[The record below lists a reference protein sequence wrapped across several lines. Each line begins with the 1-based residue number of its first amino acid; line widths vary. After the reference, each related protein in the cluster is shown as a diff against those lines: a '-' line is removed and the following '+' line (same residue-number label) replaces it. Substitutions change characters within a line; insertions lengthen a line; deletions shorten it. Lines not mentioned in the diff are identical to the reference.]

1 MGGPRFVEFEACAV
15 RKGWLT
21 PDQLSGAIH
30 LYEAYAASGD
40 VRPLAD
46 ICVAEGYLTP
56 EQAVELT
63 GQVKF
68 PASCPSCG
76 ARFKIGGRKPEKGW
90 TCARCGGALRP
101 VNELLAVPPAEKKPA
116 PTGPKARR
124 NREPLGA
131 AQGRPESEAPPRPKS
146 KRVLWISAGGAA
158 VAVLIVVLAVAI
170 SGTDES
176 RPAPSPAGGTQL
188 TTDPGKE
195 QARLDAVREEWARA
209 SEALEAFRKDPS
221 LASRTLALLEPLAER
236 AKGTTYEAPAR
247 RGMEEIRAAAARE
260 DEKALGPV
268 RELVERGDLHAAAS
282 LIKTHLDD
290 PATPPTLS
298 SSLKQLQARIAE
310 RAPAS
315 YDRLLNEA
323 RRLASESRSNDA
335 RAHLL
340 RATAWGIPEYALRA
354 RKDADGLGGTAP
366 ANLPPPPAPVA
377 VVDPAML
384 KSALEER
391 ARAEFGKLENDA
403 DRLVQA
409 GKLQEAIARCEAFLA
424 EYRQTSAGAPAER
437 RLALLRSQIAAAP
450 AEKPA
455 PGTRPA
461 EPGVTVGAPRKP
473 RDAGIR
479 PGMLS
484 EEEKKKKHAELAGEA
499 RKEQKG
505 ALKAAAA
512 RRSEWLAG
520 LEKEFGIYDITTLVD
535 KGDVAKRV
543 DVVIVSSG
551 YPKADAKKVD
561 TLADALKAA
570 LVKVDPFQNY
580 PDYINFHRI
589 KVDDPAGA
597 GGRARVPFQV
607 QNNILTCDRGKAIE
621 YARQA
626 PSFDLVVVLCN
637 VSGVRATGGP
647 PVITIDADLDIG
659 RTFLHEM
666 GHAFASLSDEYVDE
680 GLAPGR
686 PFREENEEENEWL
699 TNVTAQKNPKLA
711 KWHYWTLDVWP
722 AAHEAHR
729 LPPGHKVGCFEGA
742 AYQAR
747 GVYRPEAECLM
758 RMGDKYCV
766 VCFEQVERKFYR
778 LIAPIDDARPR
789 RHAVGYWID
798 ETVTLEADAI
808 RTMASGGER
817 IGKFEGFWYVDGKDR
832 HANAKNL
839 TTTLTVPAG
848 ELGAGLHEAG
858 LRVDFSNKRV
868 RRDDGWLS
876 SSAGW
881 KVDVSRYKKPRWEG
895 PAGVVQGRVGQPVSF
910 DMRVENPD
918 SASFRTVIE
927 ALPQGSSF
935 ENGKFAWT
943 PQKADQGAWRPR
955 FVLTDGL
962 RTVEKAVEIAVLD
975 VAEKNYD
982 PVFSPMEAKAA
993 AEGESI
999 ELGLDVVDVDG
1010 DNLVFTS
1017 PNLPEGA
1024 QLDVYEGV
1032 IRWKPGPRQAGR
1044 YPGIV
1049 VEVFD
1054 GRRRVKGTVELVI
1067 EDKPRALGPKD
1078 DLLVSLRSPSP
1089 QIRAAALG
1097 ELGSGAYA
1105 RTFRFMEAARLLRDK
1120 SRGVR
1125 GAALSSL
1132 QALVDSSDATFA
1144 AMMIRDLAPHAW
1156 HFTDHKEILSFLD
1169 ALAAK
1174 GAPGDPDAKALRG
1187 ALRAIEK
1194 YNKDRGF

>member
-570 LVKVDPFQNY
+570 LKKAGGQAVEIELLLRGDKAVYEVKIVAEGKMVDVNVDGVTGKVAGGAGKQDAPFTEVFMEDAADLGPTGTNPYFVLEPGYQLTLEGKDEGEDAVLVITVLEETKKVDGVETRVVEERETVGGKLIEVSRNWFAISRKTNNVY
-580 PDYINFHRI
+580 YFGEDVDMYKDG
-589 KVDDPAGA
+589 KVTGHGGSWESGKDGA
-597 GGRARVPFQV
+597 KWGLQMPGVPLLGSRYYQEVAPKVAMDRAEIV
-607 QNNILTCDRGKAIE
+607 
-621 YARQA
+621 
-626 PSFDLVVVLCN
+626 
-637 VSGVRATGGP
+637 
-647 PVITIDADLDIG
+647 
-659 RTFLHEM
+659 
-666 GHAFASLSDEYVDE
+666 SLS
-680 GLAPGR
+680 
-686 PFREENEEENEWL
+686 
-699 TNVTAQKNPKLA
+699 
-711 KWHYWTLDVWP
+711 
-722 AAHEAHR
+722 
-729 LPPGHKVGCFEGA
+729 
-742 AYQAR
+742 
-747 GVYRPEAECLM
+747 
-758 RMGDKYCV
+758 
-766 VCFEQVERKFYR
+766 
-778 LIAPIDDARPR
+778 
-789 RHAVGYWID
+789 
-798 ETVTLEADAI
+798 VTLETPA
-808 RTMASGGER
+808 
-817 IGKFEGFWYVDGKDR
+817 GKFEKCL
-832 HANAKNL
+832 KCEE
-839 TTTLTVPAG
+839 TTPLEPG
-848 ELGAGLHEAG
+848 N
-858 LRVDFSNKRV
+858 R
-868 RRDDGWLS
+868 
-876 SSAGW
+876 
-881 KVDVSRYKKPRWEG
+881 
-895 PAGVVQGRVGQPVSF
+895 
-910 DMRVENPD
+910 
-918 SASFRTVIE
+918 
-927 ALPQGSSF
+927 
-935 ENGKFAWT
+935 
-943 PQKADQGAWRPR
+943 
-955 FVLTDGL
+955 
-962 RTVEKAVEIAVLD
+962 
-975 VAEKNYD
+975 
-982 PVFSPMEAKAA
+982 
-993 AEGESI
+993 ESKI
-999 ELGLDVVDVDG
+999 
-1010 DNLVFTS
+1010 
-1017 PNLPEGA
+1017 
-1024 QLDVYEGV
+1024 
-1032 IRWKPGPRQAGR
+1032 
-1044 YPGIV
+1044 
-1049 VEVFD
+1049 
-1054 GRRRVKGTVELVI
+1054 
-1067 EDKPRALGPKD
+1067 
-1078 DLLVSLRSPSP
+1078 
-1089 QIRAAALG
+1089 
-1097 ELGSGAYA
+1097 YA
-1105 RTFRFMEAARLLRDK
+1105 RGIGLIQDGPLKLTK
-1120 SRGVR
+1120 HG
-1125 GAALSSL
+1125 
-1132 QALVDSSDATFA
+1132 
-1144 AMMIRDLAPHAW
+1144 
-1156 HFTDHKEILSFLD
+1156 K
-1169 ALAAK
+1169 AK
-1174 GAPGDPDAKALRG
+1174 K
-1187 ALRAIEK
+1187 
-1194 YNKDRGF
+1194 